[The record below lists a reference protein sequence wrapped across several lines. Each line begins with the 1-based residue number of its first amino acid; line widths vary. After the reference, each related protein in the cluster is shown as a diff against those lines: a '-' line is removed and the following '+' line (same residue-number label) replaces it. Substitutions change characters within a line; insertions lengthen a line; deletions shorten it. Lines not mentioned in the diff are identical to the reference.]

1 MLKLNKKYKVC
12 KLNNMLKLNK
22 KYKVCKL
29 NNMLKLNNS
38 SECAIYT
45 VSDYIPLYP
54 FIIMFIIIY
63 ENVSINIAGNLL
75 K

>member
-29 NNMLKLNNS
+29 NKS
-38 SECAIYT
+38 HEVC
-45 VSDYIPLYP
+45 
-54 FIIMFIIIY
+54 
-63 ENVSINIAGNLL
+63 NLL
-75 K
+75 CLSPNKIKLI